1 MLPYPSWITVIITIK
16 HDQLKHPKILVR
28 SISRQTHKT
37 ASLGG
42 NNVNN
47 KNTYLWKLLSFMIK
61 EYKNSWLMTADR
73 NLLSALE
80 WNKGDYRLQM

>member
-1 MLPYPSWITVIITIK
+1 MFIITIK
-16 HDQLKHPKILVR
+16 YDQLKHPKILAR
-28 SISRQTHKT
+28 SIGRQTHKT
-37 ASLGG
+37 LRSCSLGG
-42 NNVNN
+42 NNVSN

-80 WNKGDYRLQM
+80 WKKGDFRLQM